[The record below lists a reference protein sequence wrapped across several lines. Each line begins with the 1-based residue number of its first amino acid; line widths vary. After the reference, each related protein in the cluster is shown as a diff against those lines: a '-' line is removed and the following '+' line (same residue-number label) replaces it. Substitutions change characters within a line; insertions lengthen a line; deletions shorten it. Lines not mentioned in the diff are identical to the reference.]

1 MFEALANYIRWALEM
16 IQLGNILRRKSNIF
30 NIKVEHH
37 SRIRTIGDPNLSPIP
52 YRSVPYRTVAYR
64 TVAYRTVAYRTGPYR
79 TVPYRTVPYRFPLQF
94 LSRSRSLSAKRS
106 VFSA

>member
-37 SRIRTIGDPNLSPIP
+37 STIGDPNLSP
-52 YRSVPYRTVAYR
+52 T
-64 TVAYRTVAYRTGPYR
+64 YR
-79 TVPYRTVPYRFPLQF
+79 TVPYPTVFRYNFYHARDL
-94 LSRSRSLSAKRS
+94 
-106 VFSA
+106 

>member
-52 YRSVPYRTVAYR
+52 YRSVPNFLPKISVI
-64 TVAYRTVAYRTGPYR
+64 
-79 TVPYRTVPYRFPLQF
+79 PLKKFKSANRAF
-94 LSRSRSLSAKRS
+94 LA
-106 VFSA
+106 F

>member
-1 MFEALANYIRWALEM
+1 MFEALANYIRCALEM

-37 SRIRTIGDPNLSPIP
+37 STIGDPNLSPIP
-52 YRSVPYRTVAYR
+52 YRSVA
-64 TVAYRTVAYRTGPYR
+64 
-79 TVPYRTVPYRFPLQF
+79 YRTVPYRFPLQF
-94 LSRSRSLSAKRS
+94 LSRSRSLSARRT

>member
-30 NIKVEHH
+30 NFKVEHH

-52 YRSVPYRTVAYR
+52 YRSVP
-64 TVAYRTVAYRTGPYR
+64 
-79 TVPYRTVPYRFPLQF
+79 
-94 LSRSRSLSAKRS
+94 
-106 VFSA
+106 

>member
-52 YRSVPYRTVAYR
+52 YRSVPYRTVPYP
-64 TVAYRTVAYRTGPYR
+64 TVFRYNFYHARG
-79 TVPYRTVPYRFPLQF
+79 L
-94 LSRSRSLSAKRS
+94 
-106 VFSA
+106 

>member
-52 YRSVPYRTVAYR
+52 YRSVP
-64 TVAYRTVAYRTGPYR
+64 
-79 TVPYRTVPYRFPLQF
+79 
-94 LSRSRSLSAKRS
+94 
-106 VFSA
+106 

>member
-52 YRSVPYRTVAYR
+52 YRSVA
-64 TVAYRTVAYRTGPYR
+64 
-79 TVPYRTVPYRFPLQF
+79 YRTVPYRFPLQF
-94 LSRSRSLSAKRS
+94 LSRSRSLSARRT

>member
-37 SRIRTIGDPNLSPIP
+37 STIGDPNLSPIP
-52 YRSVPYRTVAYR
+52 YRSV
-64 TVAYRTVAYRTGPYR
+64 R
-79 TVPYRTVPYRFPLQF
+79 TVPYSTVFRYNFYHARGL
-94 LSRSRSLSAKRS
+94 
-106 VFSA
+106 

>member
-52 YRSVPYRTVAYR
+52 YRSVPYRTV
-64 TVAYRTVAYRTGPYR
+64 
-79 TVPYRTVPYRFPLQF
+79 PYRFPLQF
-94 LSRSRSLSAKRS
+94 LSRSRSLSARRT